1 MTQEKGRSKNT
12 ESQSLREVLMNLLK
26 KWPWFV
32 VSLAFFVGIAFL
44 YLQSTDIKYTV
55 NGTILLRGN
64 KSKSML
70 GDQSAIF
77 ESLGFAS
84 LGSKQIDDE
93 IQVLRSGEIMKNVIY
108 ALELNTEYYV
118 RKKLRKVDAYPEN
131 PFTVVISPNISDT
144 LKKIITLKV
153 KKSREGYK
161 VRFEYD
167 KIKENYKI
175 KALNETIKTPIG
187 EITFKR
193 KNKKELKSVYTVKH
207 YPIQHIVEKMTSKY
221 KVLEVNK
228 RANAIKITTD
238 AANTR
243 KAVDIINKLIEFY
256 NLDAVIDKNLFAAN
270 AASFID
276 ERLELIKQELFEA
289 EGNVEAYKMKHQL
302 TDFSTEL
309 KLLLETNVEYQKE
322 IETLETQLRIIEFVE
337 DQLKKDV
344 TATIPLNIGLESEA
358 LNALLPHYNENI
370 LMKIKLERT
379 ALPDNPTLAI
389 TKIRIEEYRKN
400 ILSTINSVSQGLK
413 ITLKGL
419 KEKDD
424 VFAAKIKGIPTNE
437 REFHEIN
444 RQQYLKNTL
453 YMFLMQKKEEN
464 AMTLASAVPTAKIL
478 SKPTASILPSSPK
491 SMVILGLAFVFGI
504 AFPIFF
510 FHILDMIN
518 NKISDKRELL
528 KLVDAPYLGS
538 IMTVKDDEKIQVRE
552 GVTTPIV
559 ELFRL
564 IRTNLQFM
572 LSGKKSPVI
581 LVTSSIGGEGK
592 SFTSINLAMSFA
604 LMQQK
609 VVLVGLDIR
618 KPMLGE
624 YLHISKSKGVSLY
637 LADKSYK
644 VSDVILPSGFHPSL
658 SVIPAGPVPPNPGE
672 LLMSERLEEMFAELK
687 RDFDYII
694 VDSAPVGKVSDTY
707 LLNRIVDNT
716 VYVTRQNFTPREV
729 AELINDIYENKKLK
743 NIGVVLNGVN
753 PSSSSGYGYGYGY
766 N

>member
-1 MTQEKGRSKNT
+1 MTQEKGHSKT
-12 ESQSLREVLMNLLK
+12 AETQSLREVLIGLLV

-32 VSLAFFVGIAFL
+32 VSFAFFIGIALL
-44 YLQSTDIKYTV
+44 YLQTTDIKYTV
-55 NGTILLRGN
+55 NSTILLRSN

-70 GDQSAIF
+70 GDQSAVF

-93 IQVLRSGEIMKNVIY
+93 IQVLRSGEIMKSVIH
-108 ALELNTEYYV
+108 ALELNTEYYET
-118 RKKLRKVDAYPEN
+118 KKLRKVDVYPVY
-131 PFTVVISPNISDT
+131 PFKIEISPFISDT

-153 KKSREGYK
+153 KKSQSGYRVK
-161 VRFEYD
+161 FEYD
-167 KIKENYKI
+167 KIKEKYEI
-175 KALNETIKTPIG
+175 KDLNETIKTPIG
-187 EITFKR
+187 DIKF
-193 KNKKELKSVYTVKH
+193 NKKSSKDLENAFTVKH
-207 YPIQHIVEKMTSKY
+207 YPIQHIVEKLTSKI

-238 AANTR
+238 APNTK
-243 KAVDIINKLIEFY
+243 KAIDIINKLIEFY
-256 NLDAVIDKNLFAAN
+256 NLDAVVDKNLFASN

-276 ERLELIKQELFEA
+276 ERLQLIKLELFEA
-289 EGNVEAYKMKHQL
+289 ERDIEDYKKKHQL

-322 IETLETQLRIIEFVE
+322 IEKIETQLRIIEFIE
-337 DQLKKDV
+337 DQLKKDA
-344 TATIPLNIGLESEA
+344 TTTIPLNVGLESDA

-379 ALPDNPTLAI
+379 ALPDNPTLTI
-389 TKIRIEEYRKN
+389 TKIRIDEYRKN
-400 ILSTINSVSQGLK
+400 ILNTINSVRQSLK
-413 ITLKGL
+413 ITLNGI

-424 VFAAKIKGIPTNE
+424 VFVSKIKGIPTNE

-444 RQQYLKNTL
+444 RQQYLKHSL

-478 SKPTASILPSSPK
+478 SKPTSSILPSSPK
-491 SMVILGLAFVFGI
+491 SIVILGLAFVFGL
-504 AFPIFF
+504 AFPIFLI
-510 FHILDMIN
+510 HILDLIN
-518 NKISDKRELL
+518 NKISDKRELI

-538 IMTVKDDEKIQVRE
+538 IMTVKDDDKIQVRE

-637 LADKSYK
+637 LSDKNYK
-644 VSDVILPSGFHPSL
+644 LSDVILPSGFHPSL
-658 SVIPAGPVPPNPGE
+658 SVIPAGPIPPNPGE
-672 LLMSERLEEMFAELK
+672 LLMSERLDEMFAELK
-687 RDFDYII
+687 KEFDYII
-694 VDSAPVGKVSDTY
+694 VDSAPIGKVSDTY

-729 AELINDIYENKKLK
+729 TELINDIYEHKKLK
-743 NIGVVLNGVN
+743 NIGVVLNGV
-753 PSSSSGYGYGYGY
+753 SHSASSGYGYGYGY